1 MSGRR
6 RAEPPARQSNRRIRL
21 LFAGI
26 ALLLCLLTARTLQ
39 LQVLD
44 HTAYAQEAFVQQREQ
59 RPLWAP
65 RGAITDRNGVALAL
79 SVKTYKLTLDRG
91 HIHGVDAISRAIAQI
106 VPETTVRSVRES
118 IYGASNEWPIV
129 ARGLDTGTRD
139 RIAADPLLGPLVKG
153 RLIGFIAEPLQRVY
167 PHGAAVGQ
175 LVGFVNSEG
184 TKDGAE
190 ASLDRYL
197 RSKDGVET
205 ALTFKGS
212 GEVARTVK
220 TTPPVAGHDVR
231 LSIDEGLND
240 LSGRVL
246 EQTIA
251 TWHARSGTAVM
262 LDPSTG
268 ETIALASAPTLPD
281 GGFSAGTDE
290 SRRMRW
296 QVDIY
301 EPGSAFKAIVFSAA
315 LDAGVIT
322 PGEMFKVPA
331 SKTVV
336 DENTGK
342 RFTISDLHGH
352 VGGADEHWTAAKIL
366 AVSSNVGTILIAQK
380 LGKERFAAA
389 IRRFGFGK
397 YTGIDLPAESKGRRL
412 PEDQWYGTGLM
423 SNAIGEGLAATPIQM
438 AAFYGAIANGG
449 VLIQPHIAA
458 AVDGKATTGW
468 TRHRIISER
477 TAATMRRLLRGPVE
491 DPQGTANAAQIPGLH
506 VAGKTGTTPRL
517 LKNGTFC
524 NRFNLPANLAA
535 CPVVA
540 SFVGM
545 VPAEH
550 PKFVL
555 LVMIDDPKVDA
566 THPIVEG
573 GVVAAP
579 AFHEIATRALSTFG
593 IVPSVG

>member
-1 MSGRR
+1 MPARR
-6 RAEPPARQSNRRIRL
+6 RPEAPSRRSNRRIRL

-26 ALLLCLLTARTLQ
+26 ALLLCLLTGRTLQ
-39 LQVLD
+39 LQVFD
-44 HTAYAQEAFVQQREQ
+44 HTAFAQEAFAQQREQ

-65 RGAITDRNGVALAL
+65 RGEITDRDGVPLAL
-79 SVKTYKLTLDRG
+79 SLKSYKLTIDRA
-91 HIHGVDAISRAIAQI
+91 HIHGVDDISQAIARI
-106 VPETTVRSVRES
+106 VPETTVRAVREKV
-118 IYGASNEWPIV
+118 YGATNEWPIV
-129 ARGLDTGTRD
+129 ARDLDSVTRD
-139 RIAADPLLGPLVKG
+139 RIIADPLLGPLVKG

-175 LVGFVNSEG
+175 VVGFVNSEG

-220 TTPPVAGHDVR
+220 TTPPVAGRTVT
-231 LSIDEGLND
+231 LALDEGITD
-240 LSGRVL
+240 LAGRVAQ
-246 EQTIA
+246 QTVDS
-251 TWHARSGTAVM
+251 WHARSATVVM
-262 LDPSTG
+262 LDPRTG
-268 ETIALASAPTLPD
+268 GTLALASAPTLPD
-281 GGFSAGTDE
+281 GGFSAG
-290 SRRMRW
+290 SLARRRMRW

-301 EPGSAFKAIVFSAA
+301 EPGSAFKSIVFSAA

-322 PGEMFKVPA
+322 PGSMFKVPA
-331 SKTVV
+331 STSVV
-336 DENTGK
+336 DKNSGK

-352 VGGADEHWTAAKIL
+352 AGGADEHWTAAQIL
-366 AVSSNVGTILIAQK
+366 AVSSNVGTIMIARELK
-380 LGKERFAAA
+380 KTRFAAA
-389 IRRFGFGK
+389 IRRYGFGE
-397 YTGIDLPAESKGRRL
+397 YTGIDLPAESKGRPL
-412 PEDQWYGTGLM
+412 PEAQWYGTGLM

-468 TRHRIISER
+468 TKNRIMSER

-491 DPQGTANAAQIPGLH
+491 DPGGTASAARIPGVH

-524 NRFNLPANLAA
+524 DRFNLPPGYAT

-555 LVMIDDPKVDA
+555 LVMVDDPQIDA
-566 THPIVEG
+566 THPLVEG

-593 IVPSVG
+593 IVPSVD